1 MLRRVVD
8 LKALSKDGDGG
19 VRLHS
24 PLLPAHKQLEDSL
37 RIIRCPHC
45 LGLGEVLIQGTH
57 PQGGVHP
64 AVVVLFEPLPKGV
77 VRFLDGCHRL
87 RQEHQKPLTPRGF
100 YWGALRQLDC
110 TPSFL
115 RGDAK
120 RQLHQ
125 VILDLAEN
133 NHKIPVAIIDEAH
146 LLGKEMLEEF
156 RFLLNFHYDSYN
168 PMSLILVGQ
177 PELRRVFQLQVY
189 EAISQRLNLRYHLP
203 PMDRE
208 EMCDY
213 VAHHLKMAG
222 AVSSIFTD
230 DALEVIFEFSGGIA
244 RKVNNICLACLL
256 DASIRQKRLIDDHMV
271 KVVIANEFSVN
282 G

>member
-1 MLRRVVD
+1 M
-8 LKALSKDGDGG
+8 
-19 VRLHS
+19 
-24 PLLPAHKQLEDSL
+24 
-37 RIIRCPHC
+37 
-45 LGLGEVLIQGTH
+45 
-57 PQGGVHP
+57 
-64 AVVVLFEPLPKGV
+64 FEPFFGFERTPFQRDFPVENYFSTPGFEELVSRLKYAAEK
-77 VRFLDGCHRL
+77 RFFVLATGDVGSGKTTAL
-87 RQEHQKPLTPRGF
+87 RQLVSLLNPNRYRVIYISESALTPRNF
-100 YWGALRQLDC
+100 YWEALRQLDC

-125 VILDLAEN
+125 VILELAEN
-133 NHKIPVAIIDEAH
+133 DHKIPVAIIDESH
-146 LLGKEMLEEF
+146 LLGKEMLEEI
-156 RFLLNFHYDSYN
+156 RFLLNFRMDSYN

-177 PELRRVFQLQVY
+177 PELRRVLQLQIY

-208 EMCDY
+208 EMRGY

-222 AVSSIFTD
+222 VVSALFTD

-256 DASIRQKRLIDDHMV
+256 DAAIRQKRLIDDRMV
-271 KVVIANEFSVN
+271 KVVIANEFSAKPD
-282 G
+282 

>member
-1 MLRRVVD
+1 MFEPFFGFERTPFQRDFPVENCFSTPGFEELVSRLKYAAEKRFFVLATGDVGSGKTTALRKLVTLLNPNRYRVVYISES
-8 LKALSKDGDGG
+8 A
-19 VRLHS
+19 
-24 PLLPAHKQLEDSL
+24 
-37 RIIRCPHC
+37 
-45 LGLGEVLIQGTH
+45 
-57 PQGGVHP
+57 
-64 AVVVLFEPLPKGV
+64 
-77 VRFLDGCHRL
+77 
-87 RQEHQKPLTPRGF
+87 LTPRSF

-110 TPSFL
+110 TPQFL

-125 VILDLAEN
+125 VILELAETS
-133 NHKIPVAIIDEAH
+133 HKIPVAIIDEAH
-146 LLGKEMLEEF
+146 LLGKEMLEEI
-156 RFLLNFHYDSYN
+156 RFLLNFHMDSYN

-208 EMCDY
+208 EMCGY

-222 AVSSIFTD
+222 VVSSIFTD
-230 DALEVIFEFSGGIA
+230 DALDVIFEFSGGIS

-256 DASIRQKRLIDDHMV
+256 DAGIKQKRLIDDHMV
-271 KVVIANEFSVN
+271 KVVIANEFSAKPD
-282 G
+282 